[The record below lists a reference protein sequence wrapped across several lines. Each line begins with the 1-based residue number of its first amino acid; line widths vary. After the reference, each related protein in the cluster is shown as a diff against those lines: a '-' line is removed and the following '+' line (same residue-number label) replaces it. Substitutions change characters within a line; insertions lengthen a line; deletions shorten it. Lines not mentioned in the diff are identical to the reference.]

1 MARERDSI
9 NVTFLK
15 ELYIVNQTM
24 KITGRYFYDFPN
36 QRFIGRID
44 NRYFSLV
51 HDTFNELI
59 EEIGIQYSFAING
72 KEFFDIFKEC
82 KKPSFNVKYCVIRTD
97 EGDLSQPIYRLHKN
111 NSGEFEDNK
120 FAKDFEDESK
130 IIEFDIETVEGIN
143 PVEEELTFHEVILNT
158 YKSKETYF
166 RNIVFNRK
174 NKSIVLKKFDEPL
187 EKRIFLTTDQKTFL
201 KYKTLKKNL
210 PHEYMKAAVD
220 TSNYEY
226 LRLEYGNDIWHF
238 QIEMNGIFKY

>member
-1 MARERDSI
+1 MAKEQDSI

-15 ELYIVNQTM
+15 ELYTINQTM
-24 KITGRYFYDFPN
+24 KITDRYFYDFPN
-36 QRFIGRID
+36 RRFIGRID

-51 HDTFNELI
+51 HDTFNELV
-59 EEIGIQYSFAING
+59 EEIEIKYSFAING

-82 KKPSFNVKYCVIRTD
+82 KKPSFNVKHCVIRTD

-130 IIEFDIETVEGIN
+130 IIEFDIETVEDIN
-143 PVEEELTFHEVILNT
+143 PIEEELTFHEVILNI
-158 YKSKETYF
+158 YKDKETYF

-226 LRLEYGNDIWHF
+226 LKLEYGNDIWHF
-238 QIEMNGIFKY
+238 QVEMNGIFKY